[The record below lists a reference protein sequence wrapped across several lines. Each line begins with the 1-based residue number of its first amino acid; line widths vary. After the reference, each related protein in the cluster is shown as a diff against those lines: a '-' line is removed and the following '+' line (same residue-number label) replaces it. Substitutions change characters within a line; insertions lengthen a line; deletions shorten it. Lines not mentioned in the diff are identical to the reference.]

1 MDIALS
7 FNKSVTVIKTPPYR
21 ILLEDLN
28 TQMTVESNRM
38 VCQCFAK
45 SAPVKGRLKKQP
57 TNLISDERNEPE
69 RLFILFQNP
78 RFRIRKVDVTHI
90 LSYLRHEVVCK
101 KRMCEG
107 ICVLPD

>member
-7 FNKSVTVIKTPPYR
+7 LNKAVTVVKTTPYH

-28 TQMTVESNRM
+28 TQRTVKSNGM

-45 SAPVKGRLKKQP
+45 SAPVKGRFKKQP

-78 RFRIRKVDVTHI
+78 RLRIWKVDVTCV
-90 LSYLRHEVVCK
+90 LSDLRHKFVCK
-101 KRMCEG
+101 ERMCKG
-107 ICVLPD
+107 VRVLPD